1 MQIDAGDLPKS
12 EQVDELEEFLT
23 NRLKD
28 VTIGREGK
36 NLLIDDGAVSRGEIK
51 FLVRKFLGR
60 IGLQKTTKVIAE
72 GDIFKIYKFE
82 KQTE

>member
-12 EQVDELEEFLT
+12 EQVDDLEDFLT
-23 NRLKD
+23 NRLSN

-36 NLLIDDGAVSRGEIK
+36 KLNIDDGVVSRGEVK
-51 FLVRKFLGR
+51 FLIRKFLGR

-72 GDIFKIYKFE
+72 GDVFKIYKINI
-82 KQTE
+82 